1 MLNDFKSKTKKTVS
15 LAAAMVLSLTS
26 VLAPLGVNAES
37 APYPDTSK
45 PYTVT
50 IQNKMK
56 SDGSVDHILK
66 GATYKFEKIASK
78 NADGSLTDLAKP
90 ELVKTKTIGDEN
102 SIKFTAQTPG
112 KYKVTQTERSP
123 GYLLGQGFKE
133 NGDVADSTIA
143 DFPLMKDGKISADQN
158 LNVTPKLTKI
168 EKPVTLTKL
177 GEDKIAVDGTE
188 FKLNSTELNINA
200 QESDKIKDKV
210 FTVKNGQIDLGKLVE
225 GKYTLQETKAVKG
238 YALNNRVINFEIT
251 GDKTAKSL
259 DEIKVV
265 YDTASNKDLTQDGK
279 FQNFLKPTGNPEDPG
294 KLFNKEVKV
303 EGTDAY
309 SKDVHAN
316 VGQVVE
322 YKATFNVPTDI
333 KDYAKYEFKDV
344 IDSKLDIVEDSIAY
358 QVDGKTTT
366 AITSNYD
373 SATKTIKAS
382 ITDPA
387 TFEGKT
393 ITLIFKA
400 TVNKTAVNKD
410 IIPNDIT
417 VDFDNGKGETGTP
430 NIPENEQPKV
440 TVDEGSLTINKIDGE
455 TKVALQGAEFKLQV
469 EEKGKFVDFT
479 NPSGA
484 ATTGTTNEQG
494 TLVFERLPLG
504 TYKIVET
511 KAPVTADAQYK
522 LNKEDIKVTLTSAK
536 ASVTQEVK
544 NFKTTTWTPATG
556 TLGTL
561 PYIAAVV
568 GLGLVGTFM
577 YKKSKESK

>member
-15 LAAAMVLSLTS
+15 MAAAMVLSLTS

-90 ELVKTKTIGDEN
+90 ELVKTKAIGDEN

-522 LNKEDIKVTLTSAK
+522 LNKEEIKVTLTSAK

>member
-309 SKDVHAN
+309 SKDIHAN

-455 TKVALQGAEFKLQV
+455 SKVALKGAEFKLQI

>member
-265 YDTASNKDLTQDGK
+265 YDTTSNKDLTQDGK

>member
-26 VLAPLGVNAES
+26 ILAPLGVNAGS
-37 APYPDTSK
+37 TPYPDTGK
-45 PYTVT
+45 PYTIT

-78 NADGSLTDLAKP
+78 NADGSLTDLPQA
-90 ELVKTKTIGDEN
+90 ELVDTKTIGNEN
-102 SIKFTAQTPG
+102 SIQFTAQTPG

-143 DFPLMKDGKISADQN
+143 DFPLMKDGKISANQN
-158 LNVTPKLTKI
+158 LNVIPKLTKI

-188 FKLNSTELNINA
+188 FKFNSTELNVNA
-200 QESDKIKDKV
+200 QTTDKITDRV
-210 FTVKNGQIDLGKLVE
+210 VTVQNGKIDLGKLVE

-238 YALNNRVINFEIT
+238 YALNNRMISFEIT

-265 YDTASNKDLTQDGK
+265 YDTASNKDLTKDGK
-279 FQNFLKPTGNPEDPG
+279 FQNFLKPGGNPEEPG
-294 KLFNKEVKV
+294 KLFDKKVKI

-316 VGQVVE
+316 VGQTVE
-322 YKATFNVPTDI
+322 YMATFNIPTDI
-333 KDYAKYEFKDV
+333 KDYVKYEIKDV
-344 IDSKLDIVEDSIAY
+344 IDSRLDIVESSIAY
-358 QVDGKTTT
+358 QVDGQATT
-366 AITSNYD
+366 AMTSNYD
-373 SATKTIKAS
+373 SATKTINAS
-382 ITDPA
+382 ITNPA
-387 TFEGKT
+387 TFEGKVV
-393 ITLIFKA
+393 TLTFKA
-400 TVNKTAVNKD
+400 VVNKTAVNKD
-410 IIPNDIT
+410 VIPNDIT
-417 VDFDNGKGETGTP
+417 VNFDNGKGETGIP
-430 NIPENEQPKV
+430 NIPEKEQPKV

-469 EEKGKFVDFT
+469 EKKGKFVDFT
-479 NPSGA
+479 NPSGG
-484 ATTGTTNEQG
+484 ATTGTTNAQG

-511 KAPVTADAQYK
+511 KAPKTADAEYK
-522 LNKEDIKVTLTSAK
+522 LNKEDIQVTLTGVK

>member
-410 IIPNDIT
+410 VIPNDIT

-430 NIPENEQPKV
+430 NIPEKEQPKV
-440 TVDEGSLTINKIDGE
+440 TVDEGSLKINKIDGE
-455 TKVALQGAEFKLQV
+455 TKVALKGAEFKLQV

-504 TYKIVET
+504 TYRIVET

>member
-309 SKDVHAN
+309 SKDIHAN

>member
-56 SDGSVDHILK
+56 SDGTVDHILK

-90 ELVKTKTIGDEN
+90 ELVETKTIGDEN

-133 NGDVADSTIA
+133 DGDIADSTIA

-251 GDKTAKSL
+251 GEKTAKSL

-265 YDTASNKDLTQDGK
+265 YDTASNKDLTQDGQ

-303 EGTDAY
+303 EGTDTY

-316 VGQVVE
+316 VGQAVE

-373 SATKTIKAS
+373 SATKTINAS

-430 NIPENEQPKV
+430 NIPEKEQPKV

-511 KAPVTADAQYK
+511 KAPKTADAEYK

>member
-37 APYPDTSK
+37 APYPDTGK

-303 EGTDAY
+303 EGTDVY

-333 KDYAKYEFKDV
+333 KDYAKYGFEDV
-344 IDSKLDIVEDSIAY
+344 IDSKLDIIEDSITY

-373 SATKTIKAS
+373 STTKTIKAS

-410 IIPNDIT
+410 VIPNDIT

-430 NIPENEQPKV
+430 NIPEKEQPKV

-455 TKVALQGAEFKLQV
+455 TKVALKGAEFKLQV

-511 KAPVTADAQYK
+511 KAPKTADAEYK

>member
-188 FKLNSTELNINA
+188 FKLNSKELNVNA

-225 GKYTLQETKAVKG
+225 GKYILQETKAVKG

-303 EGTDAY
+303 EGTDVY

-333 KDYAKYEFKDV
+333 KDYAKYGFEDV
-344 IDSKLDIVEDSIAY
+344 IDSKLDIIEDSITY

-373 SATKTIKAS
+373 STTKTIKAS

-410 IIPNDIT
+410 VIPNDIT

-430 NIPENEQPKV
+430 NIPEKEQPKV

-455 TKVALQGAEFKLQV
+455 TKVALKGAEFKLQV

-511 KAPVTADAQYK
+511 KAPKTADAEYK

>member
-15 LAAAMVLSLTS
+15 LAAAIVLSLTS

-90 ELVKTKTIGDEN
+90 ELVETKTIGDEN

-200 QESDKIKDKV
+200 QESDKIKGKV

-358 QVDGKTTT
+358 QVDGKTTI

-387 TFEGKT
+387 IFEGKT

-410 IIPNDIT
+410 VIPNDIT
-417 VDFDNGKGETGTP
+417 VNFDNGKGETGTP
-430 NIPENEQPKV
+430 NIPEKEQPKV

-504 TYKIVET
+504 TYRIVET
-511 KAPVTADAQYK
+511 KAPKTADAEYK
-522 LNKEDIKVTLTSAK
+522 LNKEDIQVTLTSAE

>member
-50 IQNKMK
+50 IQNKIK
-56 SDGSVDHILK
+56 ANGETDHLLQ
-66 GATYKFEKIASK
+66 GATYKFEKVASK

-90 ELVKTKTIGDEN
+90 ELVGTKTIGDEN

-133 NGDVADSTIA
+133 DGNVADSTIA

-177 GEDKIAVDGTE
+177 GENKIAVDGTE
-188 FKLNSTELNINA
+188 FKLNSTELNVNA

-210 FTVKNGQIDLGKLVE
+210 VTVKNGQIDLGKLVE

-251 GDKTAKSL
+251 GEKTAKSL

-265 YDTASNKDLTQDGK
+265 YDTASNKDLTQDGQ

-322 YKATFNVPTDI
+322 YKATFNIPTDI
-333 KDYAKYEFKDV
+333 KDYVKYEFKDV

-373 SATKTIKAS
+373 SANKTIKAS
-382 ITDPA
+382 ITTPA

-410 IIPNDIT
+410 VIPNDIT

-430 NIPENEQPKV
+430 NIPESEQPKV

-455 TKVALQGAEFKLQV
+455 SKVALQGAEFKLQV

>member
-26 VLAPLGVNAES
+26 VLAPLGVNAGS
-37 APYPDTSK
+37 APYPDTDK
-45 PYTVT
+45 PYTIT
-50 IQNKMK
+50 IQNKIK
-56 SDGSVDHILK
+56 PNGETDHLLK
-66 GATYKFEKIASK
+66 GATYKFEKVASK

-90 ELVKTKTIGDEN
+90 ELVETKTIGDEN
-102 SIKFTAQTPG
+102 SIKFTTQTPG

-123 GYLLGQGFKE
+123 GYLLGQGFTE
-133 NGDVADSTIA
+133 NGEVEKSTIA
-143 DFPLMKDGKISADQN
+143 DFPLMKDGKISDNQN
-158 LNVTPKLTKI
+158 LDITPKLTKI

-177 GEDKIAVDGTE
+177 GENNIAVDGTK
-188 FKLNSTELNINA
+188 FTLNSAELNVNA
-200 QESDKIKDKV
+200 QTTDKITDRIV
-210 FTVKNGQIDLGKLVE
+210 TVQNGKIDLGKLVE
-225 GKYTLQETKAVKG
+225 GKYTLQETEAVKG

-251 GDKTAKSL
+251 GNKTAKSL

-265 YDTASNKDLTQDGK
+265 YTSNKDLTQDGK
-279 FQNFLKPTGNPEDPG
+279 FQNFLKPTGNPKDPG

-344 IDSKLDIVEDSIAY
+344 IDSKLNIVEDSIAY

-373 SATKTIKAS
+373 SANKTIKAS
-382 ITDPA
+382 ITTPA
-387 TFEGKT
+387 TFEGKI

-400 TVNKTAVNKD
+400 TVNKTAGDKD

-417 VDFDNGKGETGTP
+417 VSFDNGKGETGTP
-430 NIPENEQPKV
+430 NIPEKDRPKV

-455 TKVALQGAEFKLQV
+455 SKVALQGAEFKLQV
-469 EEKGKFVDFT
+469 KENDTFVDFT

-494 TLVFERLPLG
+494 TLVFKRLPLG

-522 LNKEDIKVTLTSAK
+522 LNKEDIQVTLTSTA
-536 ASVTQEVK
+536 ANVTKQVK
-544 NFKTTTWTPATG
+544 NFKTTTWTPVTG

>member
-56 SDGSVDHILK
+56 SDGTVDHLLK
-66 GATYKFEKIASK
+66 GATYKFEKVANK

-90 ELVKTKTIGDEN
+90 ELIETKTIGDEN

-177 GEDKIAVDGTE
+177 GENKIAVDGTE
-188 FKLNSTELNINA
+188 FKVNSKELNVNA
-200 QESDKIKDKV
+200 ETTDKITDKV
-210 FTVKNGQIDLGKLVE
+210 VTVKNGQIDLGKLVE

-238 YALNNRVINFEIT
+238 YALNNRVISFEIT

-265 YDTASNKDLTQDGK
+265 YDTASNKDLTKDGK

-382 ITDPA
+382 ITTPA

-410 IIPNDIT
+410 VIPNDIT

-455 TKVALQGAEFKLQV
+455 SKVALKGAEFKLQV
-469 EEKGKFVDFT
+469 EENGKFVDFT

-511 KAPVTADAQYK
+511 KAPKTADAEYK

>member
-309 SKDVHAN
+309 SKDIHAN
-316 VGQVVE
+316 VGQVIE